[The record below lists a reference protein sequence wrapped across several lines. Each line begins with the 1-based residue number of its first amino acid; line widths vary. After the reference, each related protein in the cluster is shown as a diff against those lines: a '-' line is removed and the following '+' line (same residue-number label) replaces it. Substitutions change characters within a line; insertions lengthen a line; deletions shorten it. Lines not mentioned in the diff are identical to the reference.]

1 MPRRLLK
8 PQKLLPLLLGTLGFA
23 AVEPRLQAAFWE
35 FWQHK
40 KDTPSRPAPPGENVK
55 VIYRG
60 VSAFSEHQL
69 RAAIDEQLGR
79 IHSEGLSRP
88 NADDAAYYTAVFYHQ
103 NGYAAA
109 EVLWKIEGDTLLLED
124 QEGRLAH
131 LQATSIEGNLSL
143 PSPRLLSLLT
153 SVTSERL
160 RLPETR
166 IPFVLDELKM
176 GASRILDL
184 YQAEG
189 FLDAQVN
196 IPEVL
201 FSPDGSSVTAHVA
214 VVEGSRY
221 RFGSLRFRGD
231 LAYPEDALLKE
242 LAPLLAK
249 PYTPSRVIAIE
260 NTLQRF
266 YAKRA
271 HFEAKVEV
279 HPLPVLPER
288 EAKVPLEIKVIPGPV
303 YRFHGVATE
312 GIVQVREK
320 WLRNR
325 LAALE
330 NIPFE
335 PDLLEHKQQ
344 DLLASGLFDSL
355 KITPVPQ
362 PDHSLLLLV
371 QAKEAK
377 ARELGLSLGFGSYE
391 GATGGIQL
399 ANRNLLGHGI
409 LGSVEINVSQ
419 RSLALE
425 TTLSDPWL
433 FETRTEFVTRAFIRS
448 RVELGYEKR
457 DAGAR
462 AELSRRLLPP
472 LRAAV
477 FGQIRTVEI
486 TNSEMPAADLGQ
498 TAYQVGSFGTSI
510 TWDKRDNAFNPSR
523 GWVASLLADTNTL
536 SKGSTF
542 ARTSGRLAWH
552 YPLPSRVRLATSARF
567 GLLSQRSAVP
577 IDERYFLGGSTT
589 VRSFNERELG
599 TTASHGFPTGGSAYS
614 LVNAETDFPL
624 WQNLRGA
631 VFFDAGSLSPKGSE
645 IPTSNFRYAT
655 GAGVRYTLP
664 VGMVRMDVGVNPDRR
679 PNEHWGAAHLSFGFA
694 F

>member
-1 MPRRLLK
+1 
-8 PQKLLPLLLGTLGFA
+8 LLGLLGFA
-23 AVEPRLQAAFWE
+23 ALQPRLQAAFWD
-35 FWQHK
+35 FWHHSTN
-40 KDTPSRPAPPGENVK
+40 TPAQPSQPGENVK
-55 VIYRG
+55 VRFQG
-60 VSAFSEHQL
+60 VSAFSERHI
-69 RAAIDEQLGR
+69 RSSIEEQLSR

-103 NGYAAA
+103 NGYAGAD
-109 EVLWKIEGDTLLLED
+109 VTWKIEADTLFLD
-124 QEGRLAH
+124 VHEGHLAQ
-131 LQATSIEGNLSL
+131 LRATSIEGNLSL
-143 PSPRLLSLLT
+143 PSPRLLSLFT

-160 RLPETR
+160 RLPGTKV
-166 IPFVLDELKM
+166 PFVLDELQM
-176 GASRILDL
+176 GANRILDL
-184 YQAEG
+184 YLSEG
-189 FLDAQVN
+189 FLDAQVSL
-196 IPEVL
+196 PEVI
-201 FSPDGSSVTAHVA
+201 FSPDGSAASAHVS
-214 VVEGSRY
+214 VVEGNRY
-221 RFGSLRFRGD
+221 RFGSLRFSGN
-231 LAYPEDALLKE
+231 LAYPEETLLAE

-249 PYTPSRVIAIE
+249 PYAPPRVIAIE
-260 NTLQRF
+260 NTLRHF

-279 HPLPVLPER
+279 LPLPASPGR
-288 EAKVPLEIKVIPGPV
+288 DAKIPLEIRITPGPIHH
-303 YRFHGVATE
+303 FHE
-312 GIVQVREK
+312 VQIDGLVRMQEK

-325 LAALE
+325 LAPLE
-330 NIPFE
+330 NAPFE
-335 PDLLEHKQQ
+335 PDLLEHKQLE
-344 DLLASGLFDSL
+344 LLGSGLFDSL

-362 PDHSLLLLV
+362 PDHSLLLHV
-371 QAKEAK
+371 QARESK
-377 ARELGLSLGFGSYE
+377 ARELGLSLGYGSYE
-391 GATGGIQL
+391 GALGGIRL
-399 ANRNLLGHGI
+399 ANRNLLGNGI

-462 AELSRRLLPP
+462 TELSRRLLPP
-472 LRAAV
+472 LRAAL

-486 TNSEMPAADLGQ
+486 TNSDIPAADLGQ
-498 TAYQVGSFGTSI
+498 TAYQVGSIGTSI
-510 TWDKRDNAFNPSR
+510 TWDKRDNAFNPSS
-523 GWVASLLADTNTL
+523 GWITSLLADTNTL

-552 YPLPSRVRLATSARF
+552 YPLPARVRFAASARF

-577 IDERYFLGGSTT
+577 IDERYFLGGSST

-599 TTASHGFPTGGSAYS
+599 SPTTKSFPTGGSAYS

-631 VFFDAGSLSPKGSE
+631 LFFDAGSLSPKGSE
-645 IPTSNFRYAT
+645 IPTSGFRYAT

-664 VGMVRMDVGVNPDRR
+664 VGLVRLDVGVNPDRR
-679 PNEHWGAAHLSFGFA
+679 PNEHWGAAHLSFGVA